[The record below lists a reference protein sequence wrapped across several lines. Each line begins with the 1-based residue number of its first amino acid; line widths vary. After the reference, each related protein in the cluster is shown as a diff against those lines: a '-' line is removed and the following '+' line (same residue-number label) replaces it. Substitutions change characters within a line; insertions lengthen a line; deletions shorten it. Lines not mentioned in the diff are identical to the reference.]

1 MTRTVNFQ
9 FPNGFYGR
17 ASIGHKL
24 NEFGRIKLSTHPEK
38 FCSTFGRHKEKYYLE
53 AKIAALR
60 FLHFPGDFRAV
71 TKIAALSQRLI
82 EGHSE
87 K

>member
-9 FPNGFYGR
+9 FLNGFYGR

-38 FCSTFGRHKEKYYLE
+38 FCSTYGRSEQKYSLFRSQNR
-53 AKIAALR
+53 R
-60 FLHFPGDFRAV
+60 FEILTF
-71 TKIAALSQRLI
+71 SW
-82 EGHSE
+82 
-87 K
+87 